1 MMKKI
6 KWILFCIVLFL
17 ISPFVNAQTDTLYM
31 KTSAQCGT
39 CKKKIEHDMSF
50 EKGVKKVQLDMDSR
64 VLMVIY
70 QSKKTT
76 PALLREAVTNI
87 GYDADSLMA
96 KPEAYERLPA
106 CCKRGGHDH

>member
-1 MMKKI
+1 MKKT
-6 KWILFCIVLFL
+6 KWILSVCFMLL
-17 ISPFVNAQTDTLYM
+17 ISSFVNAQTDTLYIH
-31 KTSAQCGT
+31 TSAQCGT

-50 EKGVKKVQLDMDSR
+50 EKGVKKVQLDLESR
-64 VLMVIY
+64 VLKVIY
-70 QSKKTT
+70 QSSRTT

-96 KPEAYERLPA
+96 KPAAYDRLPA